1 MRYRLLGNSGLRV
14 SEAALGTM
22 TFGEAWGWGAN
33 KRTSRRILDCYA
45 EAGGNFLDSANLYTD
60 GESETFLGDF
70 LKANRHHF
78 VLGTKYSQG
87 PLEGGDLNLSG
98 NHRKSLEVSLRESL
112 KRLQTDHL
120 DVLWVH
126 AWDGITPTES
136 LMRALDDVVRS
147 GRVLHVAVSNT
158 PAWVIARANTLA
170 ELRGWS
176 AFCAVQLEYNLLE
189 RTAERDLLPMAEHLG
204 LTPTVWSPLASG
216 VLSGKYSRGDGKG
229 RVPQGHARL
238 NQHNLKIARTVDNL
252 ASKLGTSSSQVALA
266 WVASKGVIP
275 ILGARTLEQLEDN
288 LGYLNLTL
296 TERDLQRLE
305 AASPIELGYPHQNLK
320 SGGSRS
326 RLFGGMRDLLDA

>member
-33 KRTSRRILDCYA
+33 KRTSRRMLDRFA
-45 EAGGNFLDSANLYTD
+45 EAGGNFLDTANLYTD

-70 LKANRHHF
+70 LKTNRHHF
-78 VLGTKYSQG
+78 VLGSKYSLG

-98 NHRKSLEVSLRESL
+98 NHRKNLELSLRNSL
-112 KRLQTDHL
+112 QRLQTDYI

-126 AWDGITPTES
+126 AWDGVTPLDG
-136 LMRALDDVVRS
+136 LMRALDDAVRS
-147 GRVLHVAVSNT
+147 GRVLHVAVSDS

-170 ELRGWS
+170 ELRGWTP
-176 AFCAVQLEYNLLE
+176 FCATQLEYSLLE
-189 RTAERDLLPMAEHLG
+189 RTPERDLLPMAEHLG
-204 LTPTVWSPLASG
+204 LTTTVWGALASG
-216 VLSGKYSRGDGKG
+216 VLSGKYSRGEGKG

-238 NQHNLKIARTVDNL
+238 NQHNLKVARTVDTL
-252 ASKLGTSSSQVALA
+252 ASKLGVSSAQIALA
-266 WVASKGVIP
+266 WVASKNVIP

-288 LGYLNLTL
+288 LGYLKFSLS
-296 TERDLQRLE
+296 ERDVQRLE
-305 AASPIELGYPHQNLK
+305 AASPLDLGFPHQMLK
-320 SGGSRS
+320 GASSK